1 MLINVNTLSPS
12 FMPIFAP
19 CLTIG
24 AYLLGVEIQKRWR
37 SPLLNPVLIAIVLV
51 GVALRLCS
59 VSYSAYFSGA
69 QMIHLL
75 LGPATVAL
83 AIPLVV
89 SIDHIRH
96 GARTIF
102 TALVVGS
109 VTGMV
114 SGYALVRLLGGS
126 QLVALSM
133 LPKSATTPIAI
144 VIAQSLGGIPS
155 LSAVL
160 AIGGGIL
167 VAVWINPI
175 LRSLKWDSPQAL
187 GIAAGTA
194 GSGIGASQ
202 VIPQHPLAAAFAG
215 LAIGLNGLLTAVLAP
230 LIANLLKH

>member
-1 MLINVNTLSPS
+1 
-12 FMPIFAP
+12 MPIFAP

-24 AYLLGVEIQKRWR
+24 AYLLGVEVQGRWR
-37 SPLLNPVLIAIVLV
+37 SPILNPVLIAILLV
-51 GVALRLCS
+51 GVTLRLCNI
-59 VSYSAYFSGA
+59 SYGTYFSGA

-89 SIDHIRH
+89 SLDHIRR

-126 QLVALSM
+126 RLVALSM

-144 VIAQSLGGIPS
+144 EIARSLGGVPP
-155 LSAVL
+155 LAAVF

-167 VAVWINPI
+167 VAVGINPI
-175 LRSLKWDSPQAL
+175 LRCLKWDSPGAL

-230 LIANLLKH
+230 LISLSLRH